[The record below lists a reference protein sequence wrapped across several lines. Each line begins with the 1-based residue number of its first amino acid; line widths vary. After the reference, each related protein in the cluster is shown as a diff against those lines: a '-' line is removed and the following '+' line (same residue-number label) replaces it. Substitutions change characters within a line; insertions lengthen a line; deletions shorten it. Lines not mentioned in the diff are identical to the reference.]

1 MMQNN
6 FLKRV
11 NNRGKIKMTETI
23 RRKICDVC
31 KREVKEFSGFLNLS
45 YLDNEPPIYCGFIPY
60 RGYPVEIIRKDICVD
75 CCRKLHKAIDKVL
88 TEASE

>member
-1 MMQNN
+1 
-6 FLKRV
+6 
-11 NNRGKIKMTETI
+11 MTETI

-31 KREVKEFSGFLNLS
+31 KREVKDFAGFLNLNYS
-45 YLDNEPPIYCGFIPY
+45 DSDYTGC
-60 RGYPVEIIRKDICVD
+60 GYPVEIIRKDICVD

>member
-1 MMQNN
+1 
-6 FLKRV
+6 
-11 NNRGKIKMTETI
+11 MTETI

-31 KREVKEFSGFLNLS
+31 KREVKDFAGSLNLNYS
-45 YLDNEPPIYCGFIPY
+45 DYYYQGV
-60 RGYPVEIIRKDICVD
+60 YPVEILRKDICVN

>member
-1 MMQNN
+1 M
-6 FLKRV
+6 V
-11 NNRGKIKMTETI
+11 ETI

-31 KREVKEFSGFLNLS
+31 KREVKDFVGFLNLTYS
-45 YLDNEPPIYCGFIPY
+45 DNDPIYCGFIPY
-60 RGYPVEIIRKDICVD
+60 RGYPVEIIRKDICID

>member
-1 MMQNN
+1 
-6 FLKRV
+6 
-11 NNRGKIKMTETI
+11 MTETI

-31 KREVKEFSGFLNLS
+31 KKEVKDYFAGSLNLNYS
-45 YLDNEPPIYCGFIPY
+45 EYNYKLFGSF
-60 RGYPVEIIRKDICVD
+60 RHVEIIRKDICID

>member
-1 MMQNN
+1 
-6 FLKRV
+6 
-11 NNRGKIKMTETI
+11 MTETI

-31 KREVKEFSGFLNLS
+31 KREVKDFAGFLNLNYS
-45 YLDNEPPIYCGFIPY
+45 DYYL
-60 RGYPVEIIRKDICVD
+60 RGVYPVEILRKDICVD

>member
-1 MMQNN
+1 
-6 FLKRV
+6 
-11 NNRGKIKMTETI
+11 MTETI

-31 KREVKEFSGFLNLS
+31 KREVRDFAGSLNLNYS
-45 YLDNEPPIYCGFIPY
+45 EYDYKIFGSIH
-60 RGYPVEIIRKDICVD
+60 PVEIVRKDICVD

>member
-1 MMQNN
+1 M
-6 FLKRV
+6 V
-11 NNRGKIKMTETI
+11 ETI

-31 KREVKEFSGFLNLS
+31 KREVKDFVGFLNLTYS
-45 YLDNEPPIYCGFIPY
+45 DNDPIYCGFIPY
-60 RGYPVEIIRKDICVD
+60 RSYPVEIIRKDICID

>member
-1 MMQNN
+1 
-6 FLKRV
+6 
-11 NNRGKIKMTETI
+11 MTETI

-31 KREVKEFSGFLNLS
+31 KREVRDFAGSLNLNYS
-45 YLDNEPPIYCGFIPY
+45 EYDYKLLGSFPA
-60 RGYPVEIIRKDICVD
+60 VEVIRKDICVD

>member
-1 MMQNN
+1 
-6 FLKRV
+6 
-11 NNRGKIKMTETI
+11 MTETI

-31 KREVKEFSGFLNLS
+31 KREVRYFAGSLNLN
-45 YLDNEPPIYCGFIPY
+45 YLEHNYTLFSL
-60 RGYPVEIIRKDICVD
+60 RPVKVIRKDICVD